1 MTHMFWC
8 RRQLL
13 QSGLWGPEHQ
23 SLLRG
28 QLEVC
33 DREVLDDN
41 VVWAGLDGHAQ
52 LLQVVA

>member
-1 MTHMFWC
+1 M
-8 RRQLL
+8 

-23 SLLRG
+23 SLVLG
-28 QLEVC
+28 ELEIW
-33 DREVLDDN
+33 DRELLDDN